1 MSRSDRLIGL
11 MSLVWTLGV
20 VVAAVAFFG
29 GALRLGAAIVRWT
42 DSQLAMALYLPV
54 SVFAG
59 IGAWML
65 VLSAA
70 WRLRR
75 SYLRRAGVEVAAVVV
90 ESELRRKYRS
100 GTLNWDLWRV
110 KVEARLTHPDSG
122 RDLRVRKQFLYPQF
136 REAKARALA
145 ERLSVGRTA
154 PLLVRKNYALFDVP
168 KRPVWTDIW

>member
-20 VVAAVAFFG
+20 VVAAVAFMG

-59 IGAWML
+59 IGAWLL

-70 WRLRR
+70 WRFRPR
-75 SYLRRAGVEVAAVVV
+75 KPAGPRGE
-90 ESELRRKYRS
+90 
-100 GTLNWDLWRV
+100 G
-110 KVEARLTHPDSG
+110 G
-122 RDLRVRKQFLYPQF
+122 RGGG
-136 REAKARALA
+136 A
-145 ERLSVGRTA
+145 
-154 PLLVRKNYALFDVP
+154 
-168 KRPVWTDIW
+168 